1 MKKFKYLL
9 IIFFVYGCGF
19 KVIDPSDFQN
29 FYIKNIETTGDKRIG
44 FQIKNKLSIKS
55 KDPSKENIK
64 LYLDAEKVKTVKEKS
79 SNNEI
84 TKYLISINLNVK
96 VEHFDKIIEVYNLS
110 EQKDYNVS
118 SQYSQTIVNEN
129 QVIKSLNE
137 ILVNKLIK
145 KISLINFND
154 L

>member
-1 MKKFKYLL
+1 MKKLKGLL
-9 IIFFVYGCGF
+9 IIFFIYGCGF
-19 KVIDPSDFQN
+19 KVIDPSNFQN
-29 FYIKNIETTGDKRIG
+29 FYINNIETTGDKRLG
-44 FQIKNKLSIKS
+44 YQIKNKLSIKS
-55 KDPSKENIK
+55 KDSSKENIN
-64 LYLDAEKVKTVKEKS
+64 LYINVEKEKTVKEKS
-79 SNNEI
+79 SSNEI
-84 TKYLISINLNVK
+84 TKYLITVNLKVE
-96 VEHFDKIIEVYNLS
+96 VEHFDKIIKVYNIS

-137 ILVNKLIK
+137 ILISKLIK

>member
-1 MKKFKYLL
+1 M
-9 IIFFVYGCGF
+9 
-19 KVIDPSDFQN
+19 
-29 FYIKNIETTGDKRIG
+29 
-44 FQIKNKLSIKS
+44 
-55 KDPSKENIK
+55 
-64 LYLDAEKVKTVKEKS
+64 
-79 SNNEI
+79 
-84 TKYLISINLNVK
+84 
-96 VEHFDKIIEVYNLS
+96 EHFNKVIEVYNIS

-137 ILVNKLIK
+137 ILISKLIK

>member
-1 MKKFKYLL
+1 MKKLKGLL
-9 IIFFVYGCGF
+9 IIFFIYGCGF
-19 KVIDPSDFQN
+19 KVIDPSNFQN
-29 FYIKNIETTGDKRIG
+29 FYINNIETTGDKRLG
-44 FQIKNKLSIKS
+44 YQIKNKLSIKS
-55 KDPSKENIK
+55 KDSSKENIN
-64 LYLDAEKVKTVKEKS
+64 LYINVEKEKTVKEKS
-79 SNNEI
+79 SSNEI
-84 TKYLISINLNVK
+84 TKYLITVNLKVE
-96 VEHFDKIIEVYNLS
+96 VEHFDKIIEVYNIS

-137 ILVNKLIK
+137 ILISKLIK

>member
-1 MKKFKYLL
+1 MKKFKGLI
-9 IIFFVYGCGF
+9 IIFFIYGCGF
-19 KVIDPSDFQN
+19 KVIDPSNFQN
-29 FYIKNIETTGDKRIG
+29 FYINNIETTGDKRIG
-44 FQIKNKLSIKS
+44 YQIKNKLSIKS
-55 KDPSKENIK
+55 KDSSKENIN
-64 LYLDAEKVKTVKEKS
+64 LYINVEKDKTVKEKS
-79 SNNEI
+79 SSNEI
-84 TKYLISINLNVK
+84 TKYLITVNLKVE
-96 VEHFDKIIEVYNLS
+96 VEHFNKVIEVYNIS

-137 ILVNKLIK
+137 ILISKLIK

>member
-29 FYIKNIETTGDKRIG
+29 FYINNIETTGDKRIG

-145 KISLINFND
+145 KNISY
-154 L
+154 

>member
-1 MKKFKYLL
+1 MKK
-9 IIFFVYGCGF
+9 
-19 KVIDPSDFQN
+19 
-29 FYIKNIETTGDKRIG
+29 KNC
-44 FQIKNKLSIKS
+44 
-55 KDPSKENIK
+55 
-64 LYLDAEKVKTVKEKS
+64 KEKS
-79 SNNEI
+79 SSNEI
-84 TKYLISINLNVK
+84 TKYLITVNLKVE
-96 VEHFDKIIEVYNLS
+96 VEHFDKIIKVYNIS

-137 ILVNKLIK
+137 ILISKLIK

>member
-1 MKKFKYLL
+1 MKKFKGLL
-9 IIFFVYGCGF
+9 IIFFIYGCGF
-19 KVIDPSDFQN
+19 KVIDPSNFQN
-29 FYIKNIETTGDKRIG
+29 FYINNIETTGDKRLG
-44 FQIKNKLSIKS
+44 YQIKNKLSIKS
-55 KDPSKENIK
+55 KDSSKENIN
-64 LYLDAEKVKTVKEKS
+64 LYINVEKEKTVKEKS
-79 SNNEI
+79 SSNEI
-84 TKYLISINLNVK
+84 TKYLITVNLKVE
-96 VEHFDKIIEVYNLS
+96 VEHFDEIIEVYNIS

-137 ILVNKLIK
+137 ILISKLIK

>member
-9 IIFFVYGCGF
+9 VIFFVYGCGF

-29 FYIKNIETTGDKRIG
+29 FYINNIETTGDKRIG

-79 SNNEI
+79 SSNEI
-84 TKYLISINLNVK
+84 TKYLVTINLKVK
-96 VEHFDKIIEVYNLS
+96 VEHFDKIIEVYNIS

-137 ILVNKLIK
+137 ILVSKLIK

>member
-1 MKKFKYLL
+1 MKKFKGLL
-9 IIFFVYGCGF
+9 IIFFIYGCGF
-19 KVIDPSDFQN
+19 KVIDPSNFQN
-29 FYIKNIETTGDKRIG
+29 FYINNIETTGDKRLG
-44 FQIKNKLSIKS
+44 YQIKNKLSIKS
-55 KDPSKENIK
+55 KDSSKENIN
-64 LYLDAEKVKTVKEKS
+64 LYINVEKEKTVKEKS
-79 SNNEI
+79 SSNEI
-84 TKYLISINLNVK
+84 TKYLITVNLKVE
-96 VEHFDKIIEVYNLS
+96 VEHFDKIIEVYNIS

-137 ILVNKLIK
+137 ILISKLIK

>member
-1 MKKFKYLL
+1 MKKFKGLI
-9 IIFFVYGCGF
+9 IIFFIYGCGF
-19 KVIDPSDFQN
+19 KVIDPSNFQN
-29 FYIKNIETTGDKRIG
+29 FYINNIETTGDKRIG
-44 FQIKNKLSIKS
+44 YQIKNKLSIKS
-55 KDPSKENIK
+55 KDSSKENIN
-64 LYLDAEKVKTVKEKS
+64 LYINVEKEKTVKEKS
-79 SNNEI
+79 SSNEI
-84 TKYLISINLNVK
+84 TKYLITVNLKVE
-96 VEHFDKIIEVYNLS
+96 VEHFDKVIEVYNIS

-137 ILVNKLIK
+137 ILISKLIK

>member
-1 MKKFKYLL
+1 MKKFKGLL
-9 IIFFVYGCGF
+9 IIFFICGCGF
-19 KVIDPSDFQN
+19 KVIDPSNFQN
-29 FYIKNIETTGDKRIG
+29 FYINNIETTGDKRIG
-44 FQIKNKLSIKS
+44 YQIKNKLSIKS
-55 KDPSKENIK
+55 KDTSKENIN
-64 LYLDAEKVKTVKEKS
+64 LYIDVEKDKTVKEKS
-79 SNNEI
+79 SSNEI
-84 TKYLISINLNVK
+84 TNYLITVNLKVE
-96 VEHFDKIIEVYNLS
+96 VEHFDKVIEVYNIS

-137 ILVNKLIK
+137 ILISKLIK

>member
-1 MKKFKYLL
+1 MKKFKCLL

-29 FYIKNIETTGDKRIG
+29 FYINSIESTGDKRIG

-55 KDPSKENIK
+55 NDPLKENIK

-84 TKYLISINLNVK
+84 TKYLITINLKVK
-96 VEHFDKIIEVYNLS
+96 VEHFDKIIEVYNIS

-137 ILVNKLIK
+137 ILVSKLIK

>member
-1 MKKFKYLL
+1 M
-9 IIFFVYGCGF
+9 
-19 KVIDPSDFQN
+19 
-29 FYIKNIETTGDKRIG
+29 
-44 FQIKNKLSIKS
+44 
-55 KDPSKENIK
+55 
-64 LYLDAEKVKTVKEKS
+64 
-79 SNNEI
+79 
-84 TKYLISINLNVK
+84 
-96 VEHFDKIIEVYNLS
+96 KIIKVYNIS

-137 ILVNKLIK
+137 ILISKLIK

>member
-1 MKKFKYLL
+1 MKKFKGLL
-9 IIFFVYGCGF
+9 IIFFIYGCGF
-19 KVIDPSDFQN
+19 KVIDPSNFQN
-29 FYIKNIETTGDKRIG
+29 FYINNIETTGDKRLG
-44 FQIKNKLSIKS
+44 YQIKNKLSIKS
-55 KDPSKENIK
+55 KDSSKENIN
-64 LYLDAEKVKTVKEKS
+64 LYINVEKEKTVKEKS
-79 SNNEI
+79 SSNEI
-84 TKYLISINLNVK
+84 TKYLITVNLKVE
-96 VEHFDKIIEVYNLS
+96 VEHFDKIIKVYNIS

-137 ILVNKLIK
+137 ILISKLIK

>member
-1 MKKFKYLL
+1 MKKFKGLI
-9 IIFFVYGCGF
+9 IIFFIYGCGF
-19 KVIDPSDFQN
+19 KVIDPSNFQN
-29 FYIKNIETTGDKRIG
+29 FYINNIETTGDKRIG
-44 FQIKNKLSIKS
+44 YQIKNKLSIKS
-55 KDPSKENIK
+55 KDTSKENIN
-64 LYLDAEKVKTVKEKS
+64 LYIDVEKDKTVKEKS
-79 SNNEI
+79 SSNEI
-84 TKYLISINLNVK
+84 TKYLITVNLKVE
-96 VEHFDKIIEVYNLS
+96 VEHFNKVIEVYNIS

-137 ILVNKLIK
+137 ILISKLIK

>member
-1 MKKFKYLL
+1 MKKFKGLI
-9 IIFFVYGCGF
+9 IIFFIYGCGF
-19 KVIDPSDFQN
+19 KVIDPSNFQN
-29 FYIKNIETTGDKRIG
+29 FYI
-44 FQIKNKLSIKS
+44 NKLSIKS
-55 KDPSKENIK
+55 KDSSKENIN
-64 LYLDAEKVKTVKEKS
+64 LYINVEKDKTVKEKS
-79 SNNEI
+79 SSNEI
-84 TKYLISINLNVK
+84 TKYLITVNLKVE
-96 VEHFDKIIEVYNLS
+96 VEHFNEVIEVYNIS

-137 ILVNKLIK
+137 ILISKLIK

>member
-9 IIFFVYGCGF
+9 VIFFVYGCGF

-29 FYIKNIETTGDKRIG
+29 FYINNIETTGDKRIG
-44 FQIKNKLSIKS
+44 FQIK
-55 KDPSKENIK
+55 
-64 LYLDAEKVKTVKEKS
+64 TVKEKS
-79 SNNEI
+79 SSNEI
-84 TKYLISINLNVK
+84 TKYLVTINLKVK
-96 VEHFDKIIEVYNLS
+96 VEHFDKIIEVYNIS

-137 ILVNKLIK
+137 ILVSKLIK

>member
-1 MKKFKYLL
+1 MKKFKGLI
-9 IIFFVYGCGF
+9 IIFFIYGCGF
-19 KVIDPSDFQN
+19 KVIDPSNFQN
-29 FYIKNIETTGDKRIG
+29 FYINNIETTGDKRIG
-44 FQIKNKLSIKS
+44 YQIKNKLSIKS
-55 KDPSKENIK
+55 KDSSKENIN
-64 LYLDAEKVKTVKEKS
+64 LYIDVEKDKTVKEKS
-79 SNNEI
+79 SSNEI
-84 TKYLISINLNVK
+84 TKYLITVNLKVE
-96 VEHFDKIIEVYNLS
+96 VEHFNKVIEVYNIS

-137 ILVNKLIK
+137 ILISKLIK